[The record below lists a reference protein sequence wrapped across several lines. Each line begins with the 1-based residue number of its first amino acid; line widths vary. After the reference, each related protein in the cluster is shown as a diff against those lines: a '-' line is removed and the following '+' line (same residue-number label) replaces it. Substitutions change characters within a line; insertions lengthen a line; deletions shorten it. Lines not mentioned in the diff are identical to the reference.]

1 MTDAANVMV
10 GITGAV
16 YVGPTSATAPS
27 STTSVL
33 TSFDAIGYVTTD
45 GVTFSTDKSTNQIRA
60 YQKND
65 LVREV
70 ITETT
75 VTYTFAALE
84 TNQTAIEL
92 YFGAPMTNGKVEFDP
107 SSTGGV
113 KSFVFDIVDG
123 DEVIRHYVPRGEVT
137 AISEQAV
144 TNGEAVTYGFTVT
157 AYAEDGRTVDVFHGK
172 FES

>member
-1 MTDAANVMV
+1 MNDAANVMV

-16 YVGPTSATAPS
+16 YVGDTTAVAPTA
-27 STTSVL
+27 TTSTL
-33 TSFDAIGYVTTD
+33 TGFDAIGYVTAD
-45 GVTFSTDKSTNQIRA
+45 GVTFATDKSTNQIRA

-75 VTYTFAALE
+75 VTYEFAALE
-84 TNQTAIEL
+84 TNSTAIEL
-92 YFGAPMTNGKVEFDP
+92 YFGATMTNGKISFDP

-123 DEVIRHYVPRGEVT
+123 ADVIRHYVPRGEVT
-137 AISEQAV
+137 SISEQSV
-144 TNGEAVTYGFTVT
+144 TNGEAITYGFTVT
-157 AYAEDGRTVDVFHGK
+157 AYADDNRTVDIFHGQ